1 MDKYGG
7 IFHEVFGSVGKF
19 FDDEIWAEGGYSC
32 RIHVFSIGRTVR
44 KNGKSFPFHDT
55 VGWVQIEDW
64 KKSGLASISFGYRG
78 DDLGEFRAKLVLVAI
93 RDTRMAPAL
102 AGYEEL
108 IPFME
113 DLLNG

>member
-55 VGWVQIEDW
+55 VGLEEKQACKYFFWVSW
-64 KKSGLASISFGYRG
+64 G
-78 DDLGEFRAKLVLVAI
+78 
-93 RDTRMAPAL
+93 
-102 AGYEEL
+102 
-108 IPFME
+108 
-113 DLLNG
+113 